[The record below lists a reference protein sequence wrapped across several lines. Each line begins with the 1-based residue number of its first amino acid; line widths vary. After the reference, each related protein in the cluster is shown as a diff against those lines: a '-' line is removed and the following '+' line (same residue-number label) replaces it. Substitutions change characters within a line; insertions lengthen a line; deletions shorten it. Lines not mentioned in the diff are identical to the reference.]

1 MPEQE
6 EINTA
11 QPAEIN
17 HPGSKAQAGSQAH
30 ADSQAH
36 AGSQAPGFYMRFT
49 PEQRYMHA
57 TLFTTFLG
65 LAATGLPI
73 RFSESFWAR
82 KFASTVGG
90 FGAILFFHKL
100 CAIVLTIAFLIH
112 VKDVFTRSWLR
123 HEKGIFWG
131 PTSMVANWKDAKDLF
146 GHMRWFLGMGPKPKF
161 DRYAYWEKFDYW
173 AVFWGMVVIG
183 FSGYAMWFA
192 PFFAHFLPGWALN
205 AVLVIHSEEGLL
217 AILFI
222 FSIHFV
228 NTHLRPDSFPMDM
241 VIFTGVES
249 EEEFQEK
256 RPLEYQRAI
265 AEDKLKGRLAEAP
278 GTWQLNFS
286 KIVGFTAIFIGLLL
300 LVLTLSAYLRE

>member
-1 MPEQE
+1 MPDLEPKVVE
-6 EINTA
+6 SSEKRPTG
-11 QPAEIN
+11 ERY
-17 HPGSKAQAGSQAH
+17 
-30 ADSQAH
+30 
-36 AGSQAPGFYMRFT
+36 FMRFT
-49 PEQRYMHA
+49 RAQRYLHA
-57 TLFTTFLG
+57 ALFTSFLG
-65 LAATGLPI
+65 LAGTGLPL
-73 RFSESFWAR
+73 RLSESIWAR
-82 KFASTVGG
+82 GLAKGVGG
-90 FGAILFFHKL
+90 FGAILFFHKF

-112 VKDVFTRSWLR
+112 VKDLFTRAVIH

-131 PTSMVANWKDAKDLF
+131 KTSMVANWKDVKDLF
-146 GHMRWFLGMGPKPKF
+146 GHLRWFLGLGPKPQF
-161 DRYAYWEKFDYW
+161 ERYAYWEKFDYW

-249 EEEFQEK
+249 EEEFKHKRTQEYERLK
-256 RPLEYQRAI
+256 AQGKLESRI
-265 AEDKLKGRLAEAP
+265 GEAAP
-278 GTWQLNFS
+278 VWLLNFS
-286 KIVGFTAIFIGLLL
+286 KVVGFTAIFIGLLL
-300 LVLTLSAYLRE
+300 LVLTLTAYFGS

>member
-1 MPEQE
+1 MPDLE
-6 EINTA
+6 
-11 QPAEIN
+11 P
-17 HPGSKAQAGSQAH
+17 KAQGGSEIKQGEGRFF
-30 ADSQAH
+30 Q
-36 AGSQAPGFYMRFT
+36 RFT
-49 PEQRYMHA
+49 RGQRYMHA

-65 LAATGLPI
+65 LAATGLPM
-73 RFSESFWAR
+73 RFSDSLWAR
-82 KFASTVGG
+82 GLAKGVGG

-100 CAIVLTIAFLIH
+100 CAIVLTLAFLLH
-112 VKDVFTRSWLR
+112 VKDIFTRAWIHR
-123 HEKGIFWG
+123 EKGIFWG
-131 PTSMVANWKDAKDLF
+131 STSMVANWKDAKDLY
-146 GHMRWFLGMGPKPKF
+146 GHMRWFVGLGPRPQF

-173 AVFWGMVVIG
+173 AVFWGMIVIG

-249 EEEFQEK
+249 EKEFKEK
-256 RPLEYQRAI
+256 RPLEYARLVK
-265 AEDKLKGRLAEAP
+265 EGKLESKLAEAP
-278 GTWQLNFS
+278 QTWQINFS
-286 KIVGFTAIFIGLLL
+286 KVIGFTAIFIGLLL
-300 LVLTLSAYLRE
+300 LVLTLSVYFLR